1 MEYSSI
7 YCETTASLW
16 FNSKDEATNFEA
28 DICHNNNFQYFE
40 YKAKLLRNAVA
51 QPAPNQANKTL
62 RNATI
67 AVPLINCKVELN
79 LKKLDFLKVVSSGGS
94 W

>member
-67 AVPLINCKVELN
+67 AVPLNNLGNIWKCHWLIAKLN
-79 LKKLDFLKVVSSGGS
+79 
-94 W
+94 